1 MQKLFFNVGSVDS
14 VRNCHGDKTDR
25 IRFIEISKGI
35 GLFLVISSHVY
46 GPLMSWSFPFYIPLF
61 FVVSGFCTIRPVSLK
76 NKFKKLIIP
85 YFLFSAILLSIYR
98 SIHLFDIIGVL
109 YSRWCLYPLGCDG
122 NIFLLQSG
130 NGPLW
135 FLTSMYVSF
144 ILYWL
149 LQKSNRVLLLL
160 FLYFSITYCL
170 AYLPLLLPWSLDTA
184 FLMAMFIFVGTEF
197 RKRNILQYIDKKWV
211 FFFSIIYLVFIHYCG
226 FVNLSVRIY
235 GRSLFILFPAALL
248 GSVLI
253 LKMSLLIE
261 KFFVGKVL
269 SSIGRHS
276 LSIFCLHI
284 PFISVWNTLID
295 FFHFT
300 MPLYV
305 NGILCVL
312 FIMTITYLLSL
323 ILDKYVLQ
331 YII

>member
-1 MQKLFFNVGSVDS
+1 MF
-14 VRNCHGDKTDR
+14 
-25 IRFIEISKGI
+25 
-35 GLFLVISSHVY
+35 
-46 GPLMSWSFPFYIPLF
+46 
-61 FVVSGFCTIRPVSLK
+61 
-76 NKFKKLIIP
+76 
-85 YFLFSAILLSIYR
+85 
-98 SIHLFDIIGVL
+98 
-109 YSRWCLYPLGCDG
+109 
-122 NIFLLQSG
+122 
-130 NGPLW
+130 
-135 FLTSMYVSF
+135 VSF

-184 FLMAMFIFVGTEF
+184 FLMAIFIFVGTEF
-197 RKRNILQYIDKKWV
+197 RKRNILQHIDYKWALVLSILYFV
-211 FFFSIIYLVFIHYCG
+211 FLHYSG

-261 KFFVGKVL
+261 KGVVGKVL

-284 PFISVWNTLID
+284 PFISVWDALID
-295 FFHFT
+295 YFHLT
-300 MPLYV
+300 MPPYA
-305 NGILCVL
+305 NGILCVV

-323 ILDKYVLQ
+323 FLDKYVLQ
-331 YII
+331 YITK

>member
-1 MQKLFFNVGSVDS
+1 MKCNS
-14 VRNCHGDKTDR
+14 HGDNTDR
-25 IRFIEISKGI
+25 LRFVDISKGI

-61 FVVSGFCTIRPVSLK
+61 FIVSGYCTVRPISLK

-98 SIHLFDIIGVL
+98 SIHLSDLIGVL
-109 YSRWCLYPLGCDG
+109 YSRWCLYPLGSEE
-122 NIFLLQSG
+122 NVFLLQSG

-135 FLTSMYVSF
+135 FLTSMFVSF

-184 FLMAMFIFVGTEF
+184 FLMAIFIFVGTEF
-197 RKRNILQYIDKKWV
+197 RKRNILQHIDYKWALVLSILYFV
-211 FFFSIIYLVFIHYCG
+211 FLHYSG

-248 GSVLI
+248 GSVMI

-261 KFFVGKVL
+261 KGVVGKVL

-284 PFISVWNTLID
+284 PF
-295 FFHFT
+295 HCC
-300 MPLYV
+300 PLK
-305 NGILCVL
+305 IAKR
-312 FIMTITYLLSL
+312 SL
-323 ILDKYVLQ
+323 K
-331 YII
+331 

>member
-1 MQKLFFNVGSVDS
+1 MKCNS
-14 VRNCHGDKTDR
+14 HGDNTDR
-25 IRFIEISKGI
+25 LRFVDISKGI

-61 FVVSGFCTIRPVSLK
+61 FIVSGYCTVRPISLK

-98 SIHLFDIIGVL
+98 SIHLSDLIGVL
-109 YSRWCLYPLGCDG
+109 YSRWCLYPLGSEE
-122 NIFLLQSG
+122 NVFLLQSG

-135 FLTSMYVSF
+135 FLTSMFVSF

-160 FLYFSITYCL
+160 FFYFSITYCL

-184 FLMAMFIFVGTEF
+184 FLMAIFIFVGTEF
-197 RKRNILQYIDKKWV
+197 RKRNILQHIDYKWALVLSILYFV
-211 FFFSIIYLVFIHYCG
+211 FLHYSG

-261 KFFVGKVL
+261 KGVVGKVL

-284 PFISVWNTLID
+284 PFISVWDALID
-295 FFHFT
+295 YFHLT
-300 MPLYV
+300 MPPYA
-305 NGILCVL
+305 NGILCVV

-323 ILDKYVLQ
+323 FLDKYVLQ
-331 YII
+331 YITK